1 MTDNLDPFEIIK
13 KYLNIKFTTRKY
25 FDKEVCI
32 MYISVYA
39 LNDIAIYLTQEEY
52 EVLKENLH

>member
-39 LNDIAIYLTQEEY
+39 LNDIAISNTRRI
-52 EVLKENLH
+52 